1 MRFDE
6 YWRGLSPELR
16 QFMTERVGISQPYV
30 SLLVNGRRRPSK
42 QMREMIELIAG
53 QKFVWEM
60 AGDGNSDECSTE
72 L

>member
-16 QFMTERVGISQPYV
+16 QFMIERVGISQPYV

-53 QKFVWEM
+53 QQFIWEM
-60 AGDGNSDECSTE
+60 TGDGDRDEYSTE
-72 L
+72 A